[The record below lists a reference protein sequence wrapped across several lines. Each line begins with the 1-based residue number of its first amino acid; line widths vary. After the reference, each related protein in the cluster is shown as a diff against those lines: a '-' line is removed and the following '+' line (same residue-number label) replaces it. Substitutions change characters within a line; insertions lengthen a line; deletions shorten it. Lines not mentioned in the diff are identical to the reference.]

1 MVVKSVGWH
10 LSSDISKSSDPFPP
24 IPKKVEFWAT
34 WVKLSP
40 FLATS
45 LLERGGGAEDDGMNP
60 KLIKKLSLGA
70 ESYVTITLKGF
81 FTRTFSQILLASI
94 VEVKEIYFL

>member
-1 MVVKSVGWH
+1 M
-10 LSSDISKSSDPFPP
+10 
-24 IPKKVEFWAT
+24 
-34 WVKLSP
+34 KLSP

-45 LLERGGGAEDDGMNP
+45 LLERGGAEDDGMNP

>member
-1 MVVKSVGWH
+1 MGETKSFFGH
-10 LSSDISKSSDPFPP
+10 I
-24 IPKKVEFWAT
+24 IAGGG
-34 WVKLSP
+34 
-40 FLATS
+40 
-45 LLERGGGAEDDGMNP
+45 GGGAEDDGMNP

-94 VEVKEIYFL
+94 VEGKEIYFL

>member
-1 MVVKSVGWH
+1 M
-10 LSSDISKSSDPFPP
+10 
-24 IPKKVEFWAT
+24 
-34 WVKLSP
+34 KLSP

-45 LLERGGGAEDDGMNP
+45 LLERGGGGGAEDDGMNP

>member
-1 MVVKSVGWH
+1 
-10 LSSDISKSSDPFPP
+10 
-24 IPKKVEFWAT
+24 
-34 WVKLSP
+34 
-40 FLATS
+40 
-45 LLERGGGAEDDGMNP
+45 MNP

-94 VEVKEIYFL
+94 VEGKEIYFL